1 MCFVIC
7 GPKEAALKKCKR
19 PWLCKS
25 HALACDCPKFVMR
38 CVQNHICVKQKR
50 FDLPPKTLYPPNT
63 SAFQDTPDP
72 WRTPW
77 NSKAPLIRP
86 CAGRACACS
95 KPCKNEACSN
105 NPEGTLVAR
114 SISSPYT
121 PTPCASAPVG
131 SSYDCAAVKTHDY
144 TAAKATHV
152 KSAPSCQGPAPCIL
166 RPEDERRC
174 IR

>member
-1 MCFVIC
+1 MWAKRSCIKTMQAIAVMQVACPCMRLPEIC
-7 GPKEAALKKCKR
+7 YA
-19 PWLCKS
+19 
-25 HALACDCPKFVMR
+25 MR
-38 CVQNHICVKQKR
+38 SKPHICKTKG
-50 FDLPPKTLYPPNT
+50 FDLPPKTLYSPNT
-63 SAFQDTPDP
+63 SAFQNTPDP

-95 KPCKNEACSN
+95 NPCKNEACSN
-105 NPEGTLVAR
+105 NPEGTLVAM